1 MSPAAFI
8 DANVPIYAAG
18 REHPYKAP
26 CARVLM
32 LAAEHPQSFVTDAEV
47 LQELVHRYV
56 ASGRWTL
63 GREVLFSF
71 AEVMHDRIE
80 PVYAKDILEAA
91 ELADPSPRHQRPR
104 PPPRRRHAARGRHGN
119 RLRGLQFRPP
129 AGHHPSGPDA
139 RRRLGRIPTSPTAS
153 ESVR

>member
-32 LAAEHPQSFVTDAEV
+32 LAAEHPQSFVADAEV

-71 AEVMHDRIE
+71 AEVMRDRIE

-91 ELADPSPRHQRPR
+91 DLADRSPDISARDLLHAAVMQRVGATEIVSVDSNFDRLPGITRLDPMRVEDWGESQRHRPR
-104 PPPRRRHAARGRHGN
+104 R
-119 RLRGLQFRPP
+119 
-129 AGHHPSGPDA
+129 
-139 RRRLGRIPTSPTAS
+139 
-153 ESVR
+153 